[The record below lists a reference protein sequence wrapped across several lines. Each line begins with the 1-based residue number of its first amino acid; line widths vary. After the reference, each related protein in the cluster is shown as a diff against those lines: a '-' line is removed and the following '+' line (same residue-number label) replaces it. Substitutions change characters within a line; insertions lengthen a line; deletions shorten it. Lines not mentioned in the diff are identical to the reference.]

1 MFISYTLFL
10 YRRVKLPL
18 GMREER
24 AFRRAYIRYLR
35 TLEEMNF
42 EDPEDIASVLATA
55 ELLISLK
62 KAKVKV

>member
-1 MFISYTLFL
+1 
-10 YRRVKLPL
+10 
-18 GMREER
+18 MREER
-24 AFRRAYIRYLR
+24 AFRRAYVRYLR

-62 KAKVKV
+62 RAEIRA

>member
-1 MFISYTLFL
+1 
-10 YRRVKLPL
+10 
-18 GMREER
+18 MREER

-55 ELLISLK
+55 ELLTSLK
-62 KAKVKV
+62 RAKVRA

>member
-1 MFISYTLFL
+1 MFINYTLFL

-62 KAKVKV
+62 KARVKA

>member
-1 MFISYTLFL
+1 M
-10 YRRVKLPL
+10 PL

-24 AFRRAYIRYLR
+24 TFRRAYIRYLR

-62 KAKVKV
+62 RAKVRASVPKRVGRSGPSV

>member
-1 MFISYTLFL
+1 
-10 YRRVKLPL
+10 
-18 GMREER
+18 MREER

-42 EDPEDIASVLATA
+42 EDPEDIASVLAAA

-62 KAKVKV
+62 RAKIRA